1 MCTFVQG
8 LSQEFGDQASVY
20 AAAMKEQEI
29 DGKALL
35 DLSAANPLAGN
46 KLKEL
51 GLKPMGHRIKLQ
63 LSIKGLQT
71 QNLPRTLSTAP
82 GGAGPRS
89 LPFRC
94 TAPPA
99 HPPQVML
106 RGWEYVRLLLSLL
119 ASLALSD
126 ARSFPPSL
134 SISLSLSLSV
144 CVCVYVIVKRV
155 VISERQSGSCRE
167 C

>member
-1 MCTFVQG
+1 MEGWTIEDVFTFVQG
-8 LSQEFGDQASVY
+8 LSQEFGDKASVY

-51 GLKPMGHRIKLQ
+51 GLKTMGHRIKLQ

-71 QNLPRTLSTAP
+71 QNLPRTRSTAP

-89 LPFRC
+89 LAFRC

-106 RGWEYVRLLLSLL
+106 RGWEFVRLLLSLPFPHPR
-119 ASLALSD
+119 SD

-134 SISLSLSLSV
+134 SISLCVRV
-144 CVCVYVIVKRV
+144 CVCVCVFV
-155 VISERQSGSCRE
+155 CF
-167 C
+167 